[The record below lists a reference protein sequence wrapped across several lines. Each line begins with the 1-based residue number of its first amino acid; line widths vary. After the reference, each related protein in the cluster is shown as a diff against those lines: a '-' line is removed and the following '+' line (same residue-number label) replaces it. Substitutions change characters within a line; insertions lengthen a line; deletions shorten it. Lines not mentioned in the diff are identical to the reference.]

1 MKSRQES
8 ETAPFELI
16 EESFHLVRTAPVSA
30 WAAYYVGALPF
41 VLALLYFWSDM
52 SRSAFAEQ
60 RLIPGTLALTALF
73 VWMKAWQSIY
83 CRHLLARLCGE
94 TAPAWTVRAF
104 LQSAAFQAIVQPAG
118 LFLLPLA
125 ALLMFP
131 LGWAYAFFSAA
142 TVVHGTT
149 NRTLRAA
156 LVRAWRQ
163 TIVWPLQNHYLL
175 SLISLF
181 ALFVFINILSAVLGV
196 PYLFKVLL
204 GIESVFTRSP
214 WAAMNSTLLAAQLG
228 LTYLCLDPV
237 LKAAYVLRCF
247 QSESLR
253 TGQDLRTELASLRPG
268 ALAALTAAVLLL
280 LPATLLPPRTAAVGP
295 APVLGRSND
304 AVSIAFVD
312 QHSHGAESG
321 RRHPQGPMRR
331 FLPELSRVSGGF
343 VILAAAAPANSAPVT
358 PEQLEHSIEQTIQ
371 RREFSWR
378 LPPDSTDAAKAD
390 TSFLARLGR
399 QFEKGMKAVGR
410 WLEDAMKWLFEK
422 LFPRNRPGAGG
433 PGFGSAMEIAFV
445 LLIALLFGVIL
456 WLLVRLWQRRP
467 QVGPILA
474 EALPAPPDL
483 ANEEVSADELP
494 EDGWIRLGRDLL
506 AQGDLRLALRAF
518 YLASLAHLGDRRL
531 ITLARSKSNR
541 DYERELQRRAHALGA
556 LPELFARNLDLFE
569 RAWYGQH
576 AVTADQVDRFTA
588 NLAQMKGAP
597 SA

>member
-1 MKSRQES
+1 MKSRLEN

-16 EESFHLVRTAPVSA
+16 EESFHLVRIAPLSA

-60 RLIPGTLALTALF
+60 RLIPGAVALTGLF

-94 TAPAWTVRAF
+94 TAPPWKLRGF
-104 LQSAAFQAIVQPAG
+104 LTAAAFQAIVQPAG

-131 LGWAYAFFSAA
+131 LGWVYAFFSAA
-142 TVVHGTT
+142 TVVHGTP
-149 NRTLRAA
+149 NPTLRAA
-156 LVRAWRQ
+156 LGRAWSQ
-163 TIVWPLQNHYLL
+163 TTVWPLQNHYLL
-175 SLISLF
+175 SLIALF
-181 ALFVFINILSAVLGV
+181 GLFVFINILSAVLGV
-196 PYLFKVLL
+196 PYVFKVLL

-214 WAAMNSTLLAAQLG
+214 WAVMNSTLLATQLG

-247 QSESLR
+247 QAESLR
-253 TGQDLRTELASLRPG
+253 TGQDLRTELSGLRSGVLASL
-268 ALAALTAAVLLL
+268 AAAMLLL
-280 LPATLLPPRTAAVGP
+280 LPVNP
-295 APVLGRSND
+295 A
-304 AVSIAFVD
+304 
-312 QHSHGAESG
+312 
-321 RRHPQGPMRR
+321 
-331 FLPELSRVSGGF
+331 GGF
-343 VILAAAAPANSAPVT
+343 VIFAAAAPANPAPLT
-358 PEQLEHSIEQTIQ
+358 PEKLERSIEQTIQ

-378 LPPDSTDAAKAD
+378 LPPDSAEAAKAE
-390 TSFLARLGR
+390 SSLLARLGR
-399 QFEKGMKAVGR
+399 QIEKGMKAVGR
-410 WLEDAMKWLFEK
+410 WLEDALKWVIEK

-445 LLIALLFGVIL
+445 LIIALLLGVIL

-467 QVGPILA
+467 EVGAVLA

-483 ANEEVSADELP
+483 ASEEVSADELP

-518 YLASLAHLGDRRL
+518 YLASLAHLGERRL

-541 DYERELQRRAHALGA
+541 DYERELRRRAHALGT
-556 LPELFARNLDLFE
+556 LPELFGRNLDLFE

-576 AVTADQVDRFTA
+576 AVTAEHIDLFTA
-588 NLAQMKGAP
+588 NLTQMKGPA